1 MKILM
6 TVDAV
11 GGVWTYAL
19 ELSRVLAQHDVEI
32 VLACMGP
39 APNASQLE
47 CAGQLPNVS
56 IAVSDYKLEWM
67 ADPWADVER
76 AGDWLLQLADRER
89 VDIVHLNGYAHGAL
103 PWHRPVVVVAH
114 SCVCSWWQAVHGCPA
129 PPEWQT
135 YRERVAAG
143 LQGADCVVAP
153 THAFLQS
160 VCELYGFSGRAAV
173 IHNARAASRGIRPPE
188 EQRLPVVLASGRVW
202 DRAKGIDVLD
212 AAARGL
218 PWHAYVA

>member
-19 ELSRVLAQHDVEI
+19 ELSRVLAHHDVGI

-39 APNASQLE
+39 ALNASQLE
-47 CAGQLPNVS
+47 CARQLPNVS
-56 IAVSDYKLEWM
+56 IEVSDYKLEWM

-76 AGDWLLQLADRER
+76 AGNWLLQLADRER
-89 VDIVHLNGYAHGAL
+89 ADIVHLNGYAHGAL
-103 PWHRPVVVVAH
+103 PWDRPVVMVAH
-114 SCVCSWWQAVHGCPA
+114 SCVCSWWQAVHGCAA

-143 LQGADCVVAP
+143 LQAADVVVAP

-160 VCELYGFSGRAAV
+160 VCELYGFSGRASV
-173 IHNARAASRGIRPPE
+173 IHNARAAP
-188 EQRLPVVLASGRVW
+188 
-202 DRAKGIDVLD
+202 
-212 AAARGL
+212 RGL
-218 PWHAYVA
+218 